1 MQEASKA
8 PARKDSDASQSSID
22 AANAAQFVRH
32 LEEDPLIH
40 PDQAVGGL
48 AVGAHHRDNL
58 TDGLRACASPR
69 KAEHDVQLPLM
80 TEAVRARIVSIL
92 WANWEVRLCIQTLSA
107 SACMLSGKVAI

>member
-8 PARKDSDASQSSID
+8 PAKKDRVASQSSID

-48 AVGAHHRDNL
+48 AVRGPHTDNL
-58 TDGLRACASPR
+58 TNGLRACASPG
-69 KAEHDVQLPLM
+69 KAEHNVQLPLM
-80 TEAVRARIVSIL
+80 TEAVRARIMSIL

-107 SACMLSGKVAI
+107 SS